1 MLNNVNLIGR
11 VTKEI
16 ELRKTQ
22 SNKSVVKF
30 TLAVDDGKDGQG
42 NSRTQFIDC
51 QAWEGL
57 AETIQKYVLKG
68 DMININGKLVNNNY
82 ESNGVKYY
90 SYLVLASG
98 MTLLPNKRLNEQKPQ
113 QMANQVTN
121 QYEPQYNQ
129 PPQYDE
135 PQYQQQSIRSDGRN
149 VTGGLNYS
157 DIKTDDLPFY

>member
-11 VTKEI
+11 VTKDI

-22 SNKSVVKF
+22 SNKSVIKF
-30 TLAVDDGKDGQG
+30 TIAVDEG
-42 NSRTQFIDC
+42 NNRTQFIDC

-57 AETIQKYVLKG
+57 AEAIQKYVLKG
-68 DMININGKLVNNNY
+68 DMVNINGKLVNNNY

-98 MTLLPNKRLNEQKPQ
+98 MTLLPNKRNNQ
-113 QMANQVTN
+113 QSPAQVANQVTN
-121 QYEPQYNQ
+121 QYEPQYN
-129 PPQYDE
+129 E
-135 PQYQQQSIRSDGRN
+135 PQYQQQSIRSDGKN

-157 DIKTDDLPFY
+157 DIKSDDLPFY

>member
-11 VTKEI
+11 VTKDI
-16 ELRKTQ
+16 ELRKTL

-30 TLAVDDGKDGQG
+30 TLAIDDGKYGQG

-68 DMININGKLVNNNY
+68 DMVNINGKLINNNY
-82 ESNGVKYY
+82 ESNGIKYY
-90 SYLVLASG
+90 SYLVLVNG

-113 QMANQVTN
+113 QVAN
-121 QYEPQYNQ
+121 QYEPQYN
-129 PPQYDE
+129 E

-149 VTGGLNYS
+149 VTGGV
-157 DIKTDDLPFY
+157 TFEPDDLPFY

>member
-11 VTKEI
+11 VTKDI

-30 TLAVDDGKDGQG
+30 TLAVDDGKDGQA

-68 DMININGKLVNNNY
+68 DMVNINGKLINHNY
-82 ESNGVKYY
+82 ESNGIKYY
-90 SYLVLASG
+90 SCLVLANG
-98 MTLLPNKRLNEQKPQ
+98 MTLLPNKRLNEQKSQ
-113 QMANQVTN
+113 QMAN
-121 QYEPQYNQ
+121 QYEPQYN
-129 PPQYDE
+129 E
-135 PQYQQQSIRSDGRN
+135 PLYQQQSIRSDGRN
-149 VTGGLNYS
+149 VTGGV
-157 DIKTDDLPFY
+157 TFEPDDLPFY

>member
-1 MLNNVNLIGR
+1 MLNNINLIGR
-11 VTKEI
+11 VTKDI

-22 SNKSVVKF
+22 SNKSVINF

-68 DMININGKLVNNNY
+68 DMVNINGRLVNNNY
-82 ESNGVKYY
+82 ENNGVKYY
-90 SYLVLASG
+90 SYLVEANS
-98 MTLLPNKRLNEQKPQ
+98 MTLLPNKRQSQQQPQ
-113 QMANQVTN
+113 QGANQ
-121 QYEPQYNQ
+121 Y
-129 PPQYDE
+129 E
-135 PQYQQQSIRSDGRN
+135 PQYQQQSIRSDGKN

-157 DIKTDDLPFY
+157 DIKSDDLPFY

>member
-11 VTKEI
+11 VTKDI

-68 DMININGKLVNNNY
+68 DMVNINGKLINNNY
-82 ESNGVKYY
+82 ESNGIKYY
-90 SYLVLASG
+90 SYLVLVNG
-98 MTLLPNKRLNEQKPQ
+98 MTLLPNKRLNEQKQPAQ
-113 QMANQVTN
+113 VANQ
-121 QYEPQYNQ
+121 YLPQYN
-129 PPQYDE
+129 E

-149 VTGGLNYS
+149 VTGGV
-157 DIKTDDLPFY
+157 TFEPDDLPFY

>member
-68 DMININGKLVNNNY
+68 DMVNINGKLVNNNY

-98 MTLLPNKRLNEQKPQ
+98 MTLLPNKRTNQQPQETNKPQ
-113 QMANQVTN
+113 QVANQVTN
-121 QYEPQYNQ
+121 QYEPQYN
-129 PPQYDE
+129 E

-149 VTGGLNYS
+149 VTGGV
-157 DIKTDDLPFY
+157 TFEPDDLPFY

>member
-1 MLNNVNLIGR
+1 MNRLGGYMLNNINLIGR

-57 AETIQKYVLKG
+57 ADTIQKYVLKG
-68 DMININGKLVNNNY
+68 DMVNINGKLINNNY

-90 SYLVLASG
+90 SYLVSVNG

-113 QMANQVTN
+113 QVANQ
-121 QYEPQYNQ
+121 Y
-129 PPQYDE
+129 E
-135 PQYQQQSIRSDGRN
+135 PQYQQQSIRSDGKSA
-149 VTGGLNYS
+149 TGGIMLEP
-157 DIKTDDLPFY
+157 DDLPFY

>member
-11 VTKEI
+11 VTKDI

-42 NSRTQFIDC
+42 NSRTQFIEC

-57 AETIQKYVLKG
+57 ADTIQKYVLKG
-68 DMININGKLVNNNY
+68 EMVNINGKLINNNY

-90 SYLVLASG
+90 SYLVLVGG
-98 MTLLPNKRLNEQKPQ
+98 MTLLPNKRNNQ
-113 QMANQVTN
+113 QNPAQVAN
-121 QYEPQYNQ
+121 QYEPQYN
-129 PPQYDE
+129 E
-135 PQYQQQSIRSDGRN
+135 PQYQQQSIRPDGRN

-157 DIKTDDLPFY
+157 DIKSDDLPFY

>member
-22 SNKSVVKF
+22 SNKSVIKF
-30 TLAVDDGKDGQG
+30 TIAVDEG
-42 NSRTQFIDC
+42 NNRTQFIDC

-57 AETIQKYVLKG
+57 ADTIQKYVLKG
-68 DMININGKLVNNNY
+68 DMVNINGKLINNNY

-113 QMANQVTN
+113 QVANQVTN
-121 QYEPQYNQ
+121 QYEPQY
-129 PPQYDE
+129 DE
-135 PQYQQQSIRSDGRN
+135 SQYQQQSIRSDGRN
-149 VTGGLNYS
+149 VTGGV
-157 DIKTDDLPFY
+157 TFEPDDLPFY

>member
-16 ELRKTQ
+16 EIRKTQ

-30 TLAVDDGKDGQG
+30 TLTIDDGKDGQG

-57 AETIQKYVLKG
+57 ADTIQKYVLKG
-68 DMININGKLVNNNY
+68 DMVNINGKLINNNY
-82 ESNGVKYY
+82 ESNGIKYY
-90 SYLVLASG
+90 SYLVLANG

-113 QMANQVTN
+113 QVAN
-121 QYEPQYNQ
+121 QYEPQYN
-129 PPQYDE
+129 E

-149 VTGGLNYS
+149 VTGGV
-157 DIKTDDLPFY
+157 TFEPDDLPFY

>member
-22 SNKSVVKF
+22 SNKSVIKF
-30 TLAVDDGKDGQG
+30 TIAVDEG
-42 NSRTQFIDC
+42 NNRTQFIEC

-68 DMININGKLVNNNY
+68 DMVNINGKLVNNNY

-113 QMANQVTN
+113 QVANQVTN
-121 QYEPQYNQ
+121 QYEPQY
-129 PPQYDE
+129 
-135 PQYQQQSIRSDGRN
+135 QQQSIRPDGKN

-157 DIKTDDLPFY
+157 DIKSDDLPFY

>member
-68 DMININGKLVNNNY
+68 DMVNINGKLVNNNY

-98 MTLLPNKRLNEQKPQ
+98 MTLLPNKRLNEQKPV
-113 QMANQVTN
+113 AN
-121 QYEPQYNQ
+121 QYEPQY
-129 PPQYDE
+129 DE
-135 PQYQQQSIRSDGRN
+135 PHYQQQSIRSDGRN
-149 VTGGLNYS
+149 VTGGV
-157 DIKTDDLPFY
+157 TFEPDDLPFY

>member
-42 NSRTQFIDC
+42 NGRTQFIDC

-68 DMININGKLVNNNY
+68 DMVNINGKLVNNNY

-90 SYLVLASG
+90 SYMVVVGG
-98 MTLLPNKRLNEQKPQ
+98 MTLLPNKRLNEQKQ
-113 QMANQVTN
+113 
-121 QYEPQYNQ
+121 EPQFQ
-129 PPQYDE
+129 QAQYE
-135 PQYQQQSIRSDGRN
+135 PQYQQQSIRPDGRN
-149 VTGGLNYS
+149 VTGGV
-157 DIKTDDLPFY
+157 TFEPDDLPFY

>member
-42 NSRTQFIDC
+42 NSKTQFIDC

-68 DMININGKLVNNNY
+68 DMVNINGKLVNNNY

-98 MTLLPNKRLNEQKPQ
+98 MTLLPNKRTNQHPQETNKPQ
-113 QMANQVTN
+113 QVAN
-121 QYEPQYNQ
+121 QYEPR
-129 PPQYDE
+129 
-135 PQYQQQSIRSDGRN
+135 YQQQPIRQDGQN
-149 VTGGLNYS
+149 VMGGFDYS
-157 DIKTDDLPFY
+157 DIKPDDLPFY

>member
-22 SNKSVVKF
+22 SNKSVIKF
-30 TLAVDDGKDGQG
+30 TIAVDEG
-42 NSRTQFIDC
+42 NNKTQFIDC

-68 DMININGKLVNNNY
+68 DMVNINGKLVNNNY

-98 MTLLPNKRLNEQKPQ
+98 MTLLPNKRNNQ
-113 QMANQVTN
+113 QNPAQVANQVTN
-121 QYEPQYNQ
+121 QYEPQYN
-129 PPQYDE
+129 E
-135 PQYQQQSIRSDGRN
+135 PQYQQQSIRPDGRN

-157 DIKTDDLPFY
+157 DIKSDDLPFY

>member
-1 MLNNVNLIGR
+1 MVRKRGRMLNNINLIGR
-11 VTKEI
+11 VTKDI

-51 QAWEGL
+51 QAWKGL

-68 DMININGKLVNNNY
+68 DMVNINGKLVNNNY

-90 SYLVLASG
+90 SYLVLVGG
-98 MTLLPNKRLNEQKPQ
+98 MTLLPNKRLNEQKQ
-113 QMANQVTN
+113 
-121 QYEPQYNQ
+121 EPQYQ
-129 PPQYDE
+129 QAQYE
-135 PQYQQQSIRSDGRN
+135 PQYQQQSIRLDGRN
-149 VTGGLNYS
+149 VTGGV
-157 DIKTDDLPFY
+157 TFEPDDLPFY

>member
-22 SNKSVVKF
+22 SNKSVIKF
-30 TLAVDDGKDGQG
+30 TLAVDDGKDGHG
-42 NSRTQFIDC
+42 NSKTQFIDC

-68 DMININGKLVNNNY
+68 DMVNINGKLVNNNY

-113 QMANQVTN
+113 QVANQVTN
-121 QYEPQYNQ
+121 QYEPQY
-129 PPQYDE
+129 E
-135 PQYQQQSIRSDGRN
+135 PQYQQQSIRPDGRN
-149 VTGGLNYS
+149 VTGGV
-157 DIKTDDLPFY
+157 TFEPDDLPFY

>member
-68 DMININGKLVNNNY
+68 DMVNINGKLVNNNY

-98 MTLLPNKRLNEQKPQ
+98 MTLLPNKITNQQPQETNKPQ
-113 QMANQVTN
+113 QVAN
-121 QYEPQYNQ
+121 QYEPQY
-129 PPQYDE
+129 
-135 PQYQQQSIRSDGRN
+135 QQQPIRQDGQN
-149 VTGGLNYS
+149 VMGGFDYS
-157 DIKTDDLPFY
+157 DIKPDDLPFY

>member
-11 VTKEI
+11 VTKDI

-30 TLAVDDGKDGQG
+30 TLAVDDGKDGQA
-42 NSRTQFIDC
+42 NSRTQFIEC

-57 AETIQKYVLKG
+57 ADTIQKYVLKG
-68 DMININGKLVNNNY
+68 EMVNINGKLINNNY

-90 SYLVLASG
+90 SYLVLVGG
-98 MTLLPNKRLNEQKPQ
+98 MTLLPNKRNNQ
-113 QMANQVTN
+113 QNPAQVAN
-121 QYEPQYNQ
+121 QYEPQYN
-129 PPQYDE
+129 E
-135 PQYQQQSIRSDGRN
+135 PQYQQQSIRPDGRN

-157 DIKTDDLPFY
+157 DIKSDDLPFY

>member
-42 NSRTQFIDC
+42 SKTQFIDC

-68 DMININGKLVNNNY
+68 DMVNINGKLVNNNY

-98 MTLLPNKRLNEQKPQ
+98 ITLLPNKRLNEQKPQ
-113 QMANQVTN
+113 QVANQVAN
-121 QYEPQYNQ
+121 QYEPQYN
-129 PPQYDE
+129 E

-149 VTGGLNYS
+149 VTGGV
-157 DIKTDDLPFY
+157 TFEPDDLPFY

>member
-1 MLNNVNLIGR
+1 MLNNINLIGR

-16 ELRKTQ
+16 ELKKTQ
-22 SNKSVVKF
+22 TNKSVIKF

-57 AETIQKYVLKG
+57 ADTIQKYVLKG
-68 DMININGKLVNNNY
+68 DMVNINGKLINNNY
-82 ESNGVKYY
+82 ETNGIKYY
-90 SYLVLASG
+90 SYLVLVNG
-98 MTLLPNKRLNEQKPQ
+98 MTLLPNKRLEQKHP
-113 QMANQVTN
+113 AQVAN

-129 PPQYDE
+129 P
-135 PQYQQQSIRSDGRN
+135 QYQQQSIRPDGRN

-157 DIKTDDLPFY
+157 DIKSDDLPFY

>member
-1 MLNNVNLIGR
+1 MLNNINLIGR

-68 DMININGKLVNNNY
+68 DMVNINGKLVNNNY
-82 ESNGVKYY
+82 ESNGVKHY
-90 SYLVLASG
+90 SYLVLANG
-98 MTLLPNKRLNEQKPQ
+98 MTLLPNKRLNEQNPAQ
-113 QMANQVTN
+113 VANQVTN
-121 QYEPQYNQ
+121 QYEPQYNE
-129 PPQYDE
+129 PQYNQ
-135 PQYQQQSIRSDGRN
+135 PQYQQQSIRPDGRN
-149 VTGGLNYS
+149 VTGGV
-157 DIKTDDLPFY
+157 TFEPDDLPFY

>member
-11 VTKEI
+11 VTKDI

-22 SNKSVVKF
+22 SNKSVIKF
-30 TLAVDDGKDGQG
+30 TIAVDEG
-42 NSRTQFIDC
+42 NNRTQFIEC

-68 DMININGKLVNNNY
+68 DMVNINGKLINNNY

-90 SYLVLASG
+90 SYLVLVGG
-98 MTLLPNKRLNEQKPQ
+98 MTLLPNKRNNQ
-113 QMANQVTN
+113 QNPAQVANQVSN
-121 QYEPQYNQ
+121 QYEPQYN
-129 PPQYDE
+129 E
-135 PQYQQQSIRSDGRN
+135 PQYQQQSIRPDGKN

-157 DIKTDDLPFY
+157 DIKSDDLPFY

>member
-68 DMININGKLVNNNY
+68 DMVNINGKLVHNNY

-98 MTLLPNKRLNEQKPQ
+98 MTLLPNKKLNEQKPQ
-113 QMANQVTN
+113 QVANQVTN
-121 QYEPQYNQ
+121 QYDPQY
-129 PPQYDE
+129 E
-135 PQYQQQSIRSDGRN
+135 PQYQQQGLNGGSRD
-149 VTGGLNYS
+149 VTGFSYA
-157 DIKTDDLPFY
+157 DIKADDLPFY

>member
-11 VTKEI
+11 VTKDI

-22 SNKSVVKF
+22 SNKSVIKF
-30 TLAVDDGKDGQG
+30 TIAVDEG
-42 NSRTQFIDC
+42 NNRTQFIEC

-68 DMININGKLVNNNY
+68 DMVNINGKLINNNY

-90 SYLVLASG
+90 SYLVLVGG
-98 MTLLPNKRLNEQKPQ
+98 MTLLPNKRNNQ
-113 QMANQVTN
+113 QNPAQVAN
-121 QYEPQYNQ
+121 QYEPQYN
-129 PPQYDE
+129 E
-135 PQYQQQSIRSDGRN
+135 PQYQQQSIRPDGKN

-157 DIKTDDLPFY
+157 DIKSDDLPFY

>member
-22 SNKSVVKF
+22 SNKSVIKF
-30 TLAVDDGKDGQG
+30 TLAIDDGKDGQG

-68 DMININGKLVNNNY
+68 DMVNINGKLVNNNY

-113 QMANQVTN
+113 QVANQVAN
-121 QYEPQYNQ
+121 QYEPQY
-129 PPQYDE
+129 E
-135 PQYQQQSIRSDGRN
+135 PQYQQQSIRPDGRN
-149 VTGGLNYS
+149 VTGGV
-157 DIKTDDLPFY
+157 TFEPDDLPFY